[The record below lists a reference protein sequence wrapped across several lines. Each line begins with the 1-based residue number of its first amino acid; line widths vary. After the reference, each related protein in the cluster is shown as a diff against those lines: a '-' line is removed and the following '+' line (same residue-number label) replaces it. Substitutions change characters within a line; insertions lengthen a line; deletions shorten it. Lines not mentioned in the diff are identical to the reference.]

1 MNHTVVGIKYDNL
14 EPLEA
19 LETNTTSKIQD
30 NDPLYPK
37 LAELI
42 CNVSKIVKEARHN
55 DLMYPE
61 LAEISTYYELT
72 IWIRNH
78 YRLFYSVFQTDLLSI
93 LASIPKHRLHQL

>member
-1 MNHTVVGIKYDNL
+1 MNHTVGIQYDNIKT
-14 EPLEA
+14 
-19 LETNTTSKIQD
+19 LETLETHTTTKIQD
-30 NDPLYPK
+30 NDPLYLYPK

-93 LASIPKHRLHQL
+93 LASIPKS